1 MLFSNKSIE
10 KLNAA
15 FEIYNMELCDS
26 LPHDYELENITFS
39 ESFDSKMQK
48 LLKLEQKPYFYMI
61 NTVGKR
67 VAIIILSVLIALTAT
82 TFSVKA
88 LREAVIDF
96 ITETFK
102 THTKISVNVD
112 ETPQQKNVKK
122 VCPHYIP
129 QGYEIESELDF
140 GTMYRI
146 IFNNDQNNPIEYNQK
161 FNYGTSY
168 NANTENIEYERI
180 QINSLDGISYTKD
193 ECRTVI
199 FADEVYYYT
208 IQGNA
213 SIEELIKMAES
224 IPITQNGFVKM
235 QPLYIPDGYTIE
247 EEINDCISIYS
258 ITYNNEAN
266 KPIVYD
272 QIITLSTGYSIN
284 TEDAECETVYINSF
298 EGMTIV
304 KNEYTTVVFSDGEYY
319 YTLVGR
325 ALKEELIKMAESIP
339 IPQEGFIKMK
349 PQYIPEDFTVSE
361 ENDNEEFL
369 RIVYR
374 NSENVPISYSQQIN
388 DDSSFTTDTEGTDFE
403 TIYINSFE
411 GIKYTNKGFN
421 KIVFGNEQYFFT
433 IDGKVAMEELIKMA
447 ESISITQDGFKKLSP
462 MYLPKNFVVYNEN
475 YTEDVSY
482 LLEYRNNY
490 GNKLRMVQGNNDD
503 SVNVNTEDAKV
514 ENIYINSLEGIK
526 YKDNNGYNNV
536 VFANKKYHFIITG
549 NIDMEE
555 IIKVAE
561 SIPIE

>member
-15 FEIYNMELCDS
+15 FEIYNTQFCDS

-61 NTVGKR
+61 NTIGKR

-102 THTKISVNVD
+102 THTKISIDAPQKVNFIA
-112 ETPQQKNVKK
+112 TAPQ
-122 VCPHYIP
+122 YIP
-129 QGYEIESELDF
+129 
-140 GTMYRI
+140 
-146 IFNNDQNNPIEYNQK
+146 K
-161 FNYGTSY
+161 
-168 NANTENIEYERI
+168 
-180 QINSLDGISYTKD
+180 
-193 ECRTVI
+193 
-199 FADEVYYYT
+199 
-208 IQGNA
+208 
-213 SIEELIKMAES
+213 
-224 IPITQNGFVKM
+224 
-235 QPLYIPDGYTIE
+235 GYTIE
-247 EEINDCISIYS
+247 EKIDDCITIYS

-272 QIITLSTGYSIN
+272 QIITPATGYSIN
-284 TEDAECETVYINSF
+284 TEDAECETIYINSF
-298 EGMTIV
+298 EGMLIL
-304 KNEYTTVVFSDGEYY
+304 KDEYTTVVFSDGEYY
-319 YTLVGR
+319 YTLIARVP
-325 ALKEELIKMAESIP
+325 KEELIKMAESIP
-339 IPQEGFIKMK
+339 IPKEGFIKMK
-349 PQYIPEDFTVSE
+349 PQYIPKDFSVSE
-361 ENDNEEFL
+361 ENDNEESL

-388 DDSSFTTDTEGTDFE
+388 DNSSFTTDTEGTDFE
-403 TIYINSFE
+403 TVYINSLE

-433 IDGKVAMEELIKMA
+433 IDGKVAMKELIKMA

-462 MYLPKNFVVYNEN
+462 MYLPENFVFYNEN

-482 LLEYRNNY
+482 LLEYRNNI
-490 GNKLRMVQGNNDD
+490 GNKLRIVQGNNDD
-503 SVNVNTEDAKV
+503 SVNVNTENAKV

-536 VFANKKYHFIITG
+536 VFANEKYHFIITG
-549 NIDMEE
+549 NIDMKE